1 MSAFYIVT
9 IRTTHLSGWIYFI
22 PFCIVFTLIISIIDI
37 HLRIIKELV
46 ERRYELIKDATA
58 EERGYLL
65 MTIGEIGG
73 IIEMADAMKEVL
85 KA

>member
-1 MSAFYIVT
+1 MKIDT
-9 IRTTHLSGWIYFI
+9 E
-22 PFCIVFTLIISIIDI
+22 SIN
-37 HLRIIKELV
+37 HNAVR
-46 ERRYELIKDATA
+46 LIKDLVENRYDMIMEATA

-65 MTIGEIGG
+65 MTIGEIAG

>member
-1 MSAFYIVT
+1 M
-9 IRTTHLSGWIYFI
+9 
-22 PFCIVFTLIISIIDI
+22 
-37 HLRIIKELV
+37 RINEENINHNV
-46 ERRYELIKDATA
+46 VRMIKDLTESRYDMIMEGTA

-65 MTIGEIGG
+65 MTICEIAG